1 MQLVFNPASDA
12 RYAESLTLENMSAYY
27 QSRGIEWDHQ
37 RFLESWE
44 ELDNFEICVDEERVG
59 LVRFSYDQGETT
71 YLRDFQLEPQF
82 QGRGYGSKSISLI
95 KQHARERAS
104 SIIIL
109 RVFIENPAVQ
119 LYQAHG
125 FSKSSENNGLMEMV
139 CRL

>member
-44 ELDNFEICVDEERVG
+44 ELDNFEIYVNEERVG
-59 LVRFSYDQGETT
+59 LVRFSYDEGETT

-95 KQHARERAS
+95 KQHARERACS
-104 SIIIL
+104 KIIL

-125 FSKSSENNGLMEMV
+125 FSKYSENNGLMEMV

>member
-1 MQLVFNPASDA
+1 MQLVFNPALDA

-44 ELDNFEICVDEERVG
+44 ELDNFEIYVDDERVG
-59 LVRFSYDQGETT
+59 LVRFSYDLGETT

>member
-1 MQLVFNPASDA
+1 MQLVFSPASDSH
-12 RYAESLTLENMSAYY
+12 YAESLTQENMSAYY
-27 QSRGIEWDHQ
+27 QSRGIVWDHQ
-37 RFLESWE
+37 RFLESWQ
-44 ELDNFEICVDEERVG
+44 ELDNFEIYVDEKRVG
-59 LVRFSYDQGETT
+59 LVRFSYDEGETT

-95 KQHARERAS
+95 KQYARERACS
-104 SIIIL
+104 KIIL

-119 LYQAHG
+119 LYHAHG

>member
-12 RYAESLTLENMSAYY
+12 RYAESLTIENMSAYY

-44 ELDNFEICVDEERVG
+44 ELDNFEIYVNEERVG

-82 QGRGYGSKSISLI
+82 QGRGYGSKSINLI
-95 KQHARERAS
+95 KQHARERACS
-104 SIIIL
+104 KIIL

-119 LYQAHG
+119 LYHAHG